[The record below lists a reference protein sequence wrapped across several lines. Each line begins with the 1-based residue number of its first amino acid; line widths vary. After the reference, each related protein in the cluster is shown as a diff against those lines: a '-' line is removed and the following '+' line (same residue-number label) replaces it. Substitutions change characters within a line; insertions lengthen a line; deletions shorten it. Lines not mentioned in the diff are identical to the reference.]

1 MFKFRIPSLNNFQ
14 LKLFILISITS
25 NFTFVY
31 ANSFLSESYFQVV
44 AGAWKDAGYLS
55 TNVFNDYLNEVQCKS
70 LPQNTYA
77 CLKGLNDGLASIDM
91 NWKLKIDGE
100 EINPSTKIVFK
111 TGIFIVVERKED
123 PILVFES
130 AKASHDKN
138 LQSLL
143 ARRKFWNSANITQ
156 TDLEAIKAFIFN
168 SFAMHPLSDAFFASS
183 FMSGYKSAYDPFA
196 SLQPIDLRKRLAE
209 LPDQPEFNW
218 GINAIGIDGK
228 LIVTKI
234 ELGSKGFFA
243 GFKQFDQI
251 LKINN
256 FPVESLNQG
265 RIIEVISKPEVVFEI
280 LRKGQPLNLTIKGG
294 AFSNQQKLESSI
306 ISWRGTNALRLT
318 LRTFAADMSLCGAIY
333 RKINEAKATYG
344 IEGLILDLRDNGGGS
359 VGFAS
364 CVNTILLGPDKK
376 IMTEKFLDTTKPDE
390 VTSTYSAF
398 LISLN
403 QWKPDDQTPL
413 VVLVNGE
420 SASASEV
427 TAGAIRYYKRGW
439 IVGQRTYGKGSVNL
453 GSIFDKNPKIY
464 EYKTGAIFYQPDDT
478 SNELVGIIP
487 DFTVPIRL
495 GATAD
500 EDFHIRNEDENIDQ
514 PFKRNEAVAPT
525 RAELANKIKDCIDL
539 NFLANKNKN
548 LEGSSVTPDYQ
559 LWYSLEVLRCSKQNI
574 ESENK

>member
-1 MFKFRIPSLNNFQ
+1 L
-14 LKLFILISITS
+14 TS
-25 NFTFVY
+25 VF
-31 ANSFLSESYFQVV
+31 ANSFLTEPYFQIV
-44 AGAWKDAGYLS
+44 AGAWRDAGYL
-55 TNVFNDYLNEVQCKS
+55 TVNIFNDYLNEEQCKS

-91 NWKLKIDGE
+91 NWKLKLEGE
-100 EINPSTKIVFK
+100 ELNPSAKIIFK
-111 TGIFIVVERKED
+111 SGIFIVVERKED

-143 ARRKFWNSANITQ
+143 ARRKYWNSAIITK

-168 SFAMHPLSDAFFASS
+168 SFLAHPLSDAFFASS
-183 FMSGYKSAYDPFA
+183 FMKGYKSAYDPFA
-196 SLQPIDLRKRLAE
+196 SLQPIDLRRRLAE

-228 LIVTKI
+228 LLVTRIK
-234 ELGSKGFFA
+234 LGSKGFYA
-243 GFKQFDQI
+243 GFRQFDQI
-251 LKINN
+251 TKINN

-265 RIIEVISKPEVVFEI
+265 QIIEVISKPEVVFEV

-294 AFSNQQKLESSI
+294 AFSNQQKLETSV
-306 ISWRGTNALRLT
+306 ISWRGTKTLRLT
-318 LRTFAADMSLCGAIY
+318 LRTFAADMTLCGSIY
-333 RKINEAKATYG
+333 RKIIEAKTNYG

-359 VGFAS
+359 ADFAS

-376 IMTEKFLDTTKPDE
+376 IMTEKFLDSIKPDE
-390 VTSTYSAF
+390 ITSTFSAS
-398 LISLN
+398 IVSLN
-403 QWKPDDQTPL
+403 KWKLDDQTPL

-427 TAGAIRYYKRGW
+427 TAGAIRFYKRGW

-464 EYKTGAIFYQPDDT
+464 EYKTGAIFYQPDET

-487 DFTVPIRL
+487 DFAVPIRL
-495 GATAD
+495 GATAE
-500 EDFHIRNEDENIDQ
+500 EDFYIRNEDENIDQ
-514 PFKRNEAVAPT
+514 PFKRNEAVPPT
-525 RAELANKIKDCIDL
+525 RVELANKIKDCIDL

-559 LWYSLEVLRCSKQNI
+559 LWYSLEVLRCNKQNMDRF
-574 ESENK
+574 